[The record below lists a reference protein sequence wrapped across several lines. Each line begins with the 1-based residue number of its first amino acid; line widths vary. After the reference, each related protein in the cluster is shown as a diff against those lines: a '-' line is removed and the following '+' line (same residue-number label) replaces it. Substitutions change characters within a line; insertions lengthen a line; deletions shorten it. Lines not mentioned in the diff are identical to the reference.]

1 MSSTRAEKFMVGIL
15 ELFHNDTR
23 HHDTTDKPAL
33 LKTLQED
40 FPKFLSACDKKGTAY
55 WANIFEKKGKNGDK
69 KIEFSKFLSLLGEIT
84 MDFHKQ
90 SHGAASCSTGSQ

>member
-1 MSSTRAEKFMVGIL
+1 MSSTRAEKFVVGIL

-40 FPKFLSACDKKGTAY
+40 FPKFLSACVSWGLACLGQGEALICVWRGCDGRASPVGSD
-55 WANIFEKKGKNGDK
+55 IFEDSCFAFCFWM
-69 KIEFSKFLSLLGEIT
+69 ILSLILPR
-84 MDFHKQ
+84 
-90 SHGAASCSTGSQ
+90 

>member
-1 MSSTRAEKFMVGIL
+1 MSSTRAEKFVVGIL

-40 FPKFLSACDKKGTAY
+40 FPKFLSACVSRGLACLGQGEALIYVWRGCGGRARGCGGRASPIWVLTY
-55 WANIFEKKGKNGDK
+55 
-69 KIEFSKFLSLLGEIT
+69 SRTLVLLFVFG
-84 MDFHKQ
+84 
-90 SHGAASCSTGSQ
+90 